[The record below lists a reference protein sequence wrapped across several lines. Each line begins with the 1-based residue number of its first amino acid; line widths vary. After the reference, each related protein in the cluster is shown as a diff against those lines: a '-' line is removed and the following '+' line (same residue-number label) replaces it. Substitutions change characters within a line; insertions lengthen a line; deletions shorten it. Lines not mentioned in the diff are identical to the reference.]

1 MIDVDV
7 TRVEPRAVDRDLA
20 EALVAV
26 DRASFEQSG
35 LELPAQ
41 SGPSRMTSL
50 HSGND
55 GRPFDGLWTAVL
67 ADQFVGWATLELP
80 WRDNLELARMRIIVH
95 PDRRRQ
101 GLGTRLL
108 ELVLAAAI
116 ENGRTSIATLAWVGT
131 DGVPFLEARG
141 FSTSGQ
147 HPYEV
152 RRLDLPG
159 TPTARWQQLY
169 DEAAPRAAD
178 YELSRLVGP
187 TPGDLLDG
195 LVALHEAINDA
206 PADTWLEPDVWD
218 VDRVRA
224 YDEAMTSRRQ
234 TTYRVLARHRPTGD
248 WAGMSLLCVDEF
260 APGVAFQE
268 DTSVVR
274 AHRGH
279 RLGLLMKADMLLW
292 LNADRP
298 EVSAVDTWNAA
309 DNLHMI
315 AVNERLGSRVT
326 ARNLGFRR
334 TLSPGSDVARSAH
347 GRRPETD
354 A

>member
-1 MIDVDV
+1 M
-7 TRVEPRAVDRDLA
+7 
-20 EALVAV
+20 
-26 DRASFEQSG
+26 
-35 LELPAQ
+35 
-41 SGPSRMTSL
+41 
-50 HSGND
+50 
-55 GRPFDGLWTAVL
+55 L
-67 ADQFVGWATLELP
+67 ADQVVGWATLELP

-131 DGVPFLEARG
+131 DGVPFLAARG

-152 RRLDLPG
+152 RRLDLHD

-187 TPGDLLDG
+187 TPDDLLDG

-206 PADTWLEPDVWD
+206 PDGRHLAGAR
-218 VDRVRA
+218 RVRRRSGYA
-224 YDEAMTSRRQ
+224 RYDEAMTVAAAARS
-234 TTYRVLARHRPTGD
+234 TGVLARHRPHRGLGGD
-248 WAGMSLLCVDEF
+248 DAFSASTSSHPEY
-260 APGVAFQE
+260 AFQE

-279 RLGLLMKADMLLW
+279 RLGLLLKAEMLLW
-292 LNADRP
+292 LHDRHGRRSRP
-298 EVSAVDTWNAA
+298 IDTWNAT
-309 DNLHMI
+309 
-315 AVNERLGSRVT
+315 ST
-326 ARNLGFRR
+326 
-334 TLSPGSDVARSAH
+334 TP
-347 GRRPETD
+347 T
-354 A
+354 